1 MSEWLGYQ
9 KLQNS
14 VKHRKTL
21 SDSIKHYKVNLAGL
35 GKGRQ
40 QKYFPEVVKTIIIKT
55 AEKGVEPLDDLLE
68 LLDSDGSDDLAKL
81 GYSLEFLNV
90 SLDLYEADLVTTNNI
105 MKKYSAQLINV
116 TVDIDETLK
125 NILEVRAI
133 IKKES

>member
-1 MSEWLGYQ
+1 MSEWRGYE

-14 VKHRKTL
+14 NKHRKTL

-55 AEKGVEPLDDLLE
+55 AEKGVKPLDDLLT
-68 LLDSDGSDDLAKL
+68 LLDSDDSDDLAKHGRSL
-81 GYSLEFLNV
+81 DFLNASLE
-90 SLDLYEADLVTTNNI
+90 SYEADLVTANNI
-105 MKKYSAQLINV
+105 MRKNSAQLINV

-125 NILEVRAI
+125 NILEVREI
-133 IKKES
+133 IKPES

>member
-55 AEKGVEPLDDLLE
+55 AEKGVEPLDKLLT
-68 LLDSDGSDDLAKL
+68 LLDSDDSDDLAKL
-81 GYSLEFLNV
+81 GNSLDFLKA
-90 SLDLYEADLVTTNNI
+90 SLDLYEADLVEANKI
-105 MKKYSAQLINV
+105 MKKYRAELLNI

-125 NILEVRAI
+125 NILEVREI